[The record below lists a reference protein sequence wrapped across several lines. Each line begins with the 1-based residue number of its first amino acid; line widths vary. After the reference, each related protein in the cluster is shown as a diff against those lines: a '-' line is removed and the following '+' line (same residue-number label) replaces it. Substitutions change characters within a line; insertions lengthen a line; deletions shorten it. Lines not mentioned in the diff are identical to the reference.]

1 MHMES
6 SSGSSGVERLRKTRK
21 EQSSPY
27 SAAFTGCGFMLDETV
42 ALLPALQS
50 PDADGLLRAEVET
63 NHLLQLGKSKT
74 RLRMITEFKRRYA
87 AMPPSFWKWF
97 LTLDRAGQTIALY
110 YCLMRTYLLV
120 KDVHLNVFLPC
131 LKSANPTVVKADVE
145 RHICQIAAMDDFVAS
160 WSDETKGKIAGS
172 CLSFLRNVGMLN
184 GDDELKPVFVP
195 DGLAAHFMSRGES
208 WYLESLGMPL
218 YEINRIKKGL

>member
-1 MHMES
+1 
-6 SSGSSGVERLRKTRK
+6 
-21 EQSSPY
+21 
-27 SAAFTGCGFMLDETV
+27 MLDETV
-42 ALLPALQS
+42 ALTPILFA
-50 PDADGLLRAEVET
+50 PDADSR
-63 NHLLQLGKSKT
+63 LQSLIDGAGSSLLGKSKT
-74 RLRMITEFKRRYA
+74 RSRMITEFRRRYN

-97 LTLDRAGQTIALY
+97 LTLDRTGQTIALY

-120 KDVHLNVFLPC
+120 KDVHLNVFLPR

-172 CLSFLRNVGMLN
+172 CLSFLRCVGMLN

-195 DGLAAHFMSRGES
+195 DGLAAHFISRGES